1 MRRIQASVVVP
12 GRAQEAEALW
22 LDPSRWAAWIDGFAS
37 VDRVDPEWPR
47 PGTVLRWVSV
57 PRGRGLVQERAVGYE
72 PARRIELEVED
83 EQLHGVQRTL
93 FAPGDDEVRVTLELA
108 YELKERTFPLVDRF
122 FVRRALQDALSRT
135 VARFGHERRAELDPV
150 V

>member
-12 GRAQEAEALW
+12 GRAEEAEALW
-22 LDPSRWAAWIDGFAS
+22 LDASRWAAWIDGFAA
-37 VDRVDPEWPR
+37 VDRVDPEWPK
-47 PGTVLRWVSV
+47 PGSRLRWISV
-57 PRGRGLVQERAVGYE
+57 PRGRGLVQERAVAYE

-83 EQLHGVQRTL
+83 EQLRGTQRTL
-93 FAPGDDEVRVTLELA
+93 FAPAEDEVRVTLELE

-122 FVRRALQDALSRT
+122 FVRRALQDALART